1 MLFED
6 VPDSGDNYA
15 MNLSLCC
22 VFQVMVF
29 VHARNETVRTAM
41 LFRDFAKN
49 NGQVGLFL
57 PEQGPQYGE
66 AQKNVRLPHHFF
78 KLWTNRWV
86 RNRLVKKQQK
96 QQQIVLFPHSYLH
109 SSLLY

>member
-1 MLFED
+1 MCILFKD
-6 VPDSGDNYA
+6 VPDSGNNYA
-15 MNLSLCC
+15 MKLSLCC
-22 VFQVMVF
+22 AFQVMVF

-66 AQKNVRLPHHFF
+66 AQKNVRLPHHFCNF
-78 KLWTNRWV
+78 WTNR
-86 RNRLVKKQQK
+86 LKKQQ
-96 QQQIVLFPHSYLH
+96 QQIILFSHSCLH